1 MRVMTQRRYQ
11 RIQQMLRH
19 RQPDLTLIAEDVH
32 KPHNLSAILRSADAV
47 GVERVHA
54 TNPTGGLPTYSATSA
69 SAERWVELLVHP
81 DLPSAVASVRSR
93 GVQLLAAHFAPDA
106 LDFRAVDYTRPT
118 CILFGNER
126 DGVSTAAAAAADAC
140 IIIPMLGLVPSLNV
154 SVASALVLFE
164 AQRQRLAAGMYDS
177 PRLSADEI
185 ERRTTRILFPRE
197 SERLE
202 RAGLP
207 LPTLTPSGEL
217 PASTAAL
224 LARLPGGAE
233 AEFDRDPP
241 PKLSVESAVG

>member
-1 MRVMTQRRYQ
+1 MTQRRYH
-11 RIQQMLRH
+11 RIQQMLRR

-81 DLPSAVASVRSR
+81 DLASAVASVRAS

-106 LDFRAVDYTRPT
+106 CDFRAVDYTLPT

-126 DGVSTAAAAAADAC
+126 DGVTPEAAAAADRC
-140 IIIPMLGLVPSLNV
+140 IIIPMFGMVPSLNV

-164 AQRQRLAAGMYDS
+164 AQRQRLAAGMYAS
-177 PRLSADEI
+177 PRIAAEEI
-185 ERRTTRILFPRE
+185 ERRTTRILYPRE
-197 SERLE
+197 SARLE
-202 RAGLP
+202 RARLP
-207 LPTLTPSGEL
+207 LPALTAAGEL
-217 PASTAAL
+217 PAATRLL
-224 LARLPGGAE
+224 LARLPGGVDAE
-233 AEFDRDPP
+233 RDGEPP
-241 PKLSVESAVG
+241 PTPTAESAVG

>member
-1 MRVMTQRRYQ
+1 MRGMTQRRYQ
-11 RIQQMLRH
+11 RIQQMLRR
-19 RQPDLTLIAEDVH
+19 RQPDLTLIAEEVH

-54 TNPTGGLPTYSATSA
+54 THPTGGLPTYSATSA

-81 DLPSAVASVRSR
+81 DLSTAIAHVRA
-93 GVQLLAAHFAPDA
+93 GGAQLLAAHFAPEA

-126 DGVSTAAAAAADAC
+126 DGVSEDAAAAADAC
-140 IIIPMLGLVPSLNV
+140 IIIPMLGMVPSLNV

-164 AQRQRLAAGMYDS
+164 AQRQRLAAGMYDT
-177 PRLSADEI
+177 PRLPAHEI
-185 ERRTTRILFPRE
+185 AARTTRALYPRE

-207 LPTLTPSGEL
+207 LPPLGPDGALDAATV
-217 PASTAAL
+217 AL
-224 LARLPGGAE
+224 LAHLPGGVDGERNGAPHSSRE
-233 AEFDRDPP
+233 AAAR
-241 PKLSVESAVG
+241 LA